1 MTHLVAD
8 TTGIYLNATSSITTN
23 KITSL
28 RTIRLAYEGVGSVV
42 INTSSV
48 RNTYANTATVWSRRL
63 TVRCA
68 NPATSNLVSSP
79 LT

>member
-28 RTIRLAYEGVGSVV
+28 RTIRLTYEGVGSVV
-42 INTSSV
+42 ITTSSV
-48 RNTYANTATVWSRRL
+48 SGTKRRIVPISVL
-63 TVRCA
+63 DILNQSQR
-68 NPATSNLVSSP
+68 L
-79 LT
+79 L